1 MNSSCCQTA
10 SQHVLLNTI
19 EEKTAYQMDIEMLEK
34 KDNELLQHDEK
45 CRDAPGSSI
54 SDVTRGFW

>member
-1 MNSSCCQTA
+1 
-10 SQHVLLNTI
+10 VLLNTI

-54 SDVTRGFW
+54 TDVTRGFW